1 MVRLKLILAYSGTHF
16 HGWQIQE
23 YKTLN
28 RPRTVQECVEDAAA
42 HILGHP
48 VRVQGAGRTDS
59 GVHAQGQVAH
69 LDIPD
74 EKSDL
79 DWQTALNANLPHD
92 VAVLDAECVS
102 PDFHARFQV
111 REKLYVYSLWL
122 SRRYVLPQRRDFV
135 WPVGPVDIAAMDEA
149 ACLLTGTHDF
159 AGFRNQGTET
169 GTTVRTVLE
178 ISHTDPG
185 DTLEM
190 VWSFRAEGFLKQMV
204 RNLMGCLVAVG
215 KGKLEPNDVIAIFE
229 SKDRT
234 TAPATAPAKGLT
246 LQSVQY

>member
-1 MVRLKLILAYSGTHF
+1 MKLTLAYAGAHF

-28 RPRTVQECVEDAAA
+28 RPRTVQGCVEDAAA
-42 HILGHP
+42 RILGCP
-48 VRVQGAGRTDS
+48 VRVQGAGRTDA

-74 EKSDL
+74 EKSRL
-79 DWQTALNANLPHD
+79 DWRAALNANLPPD
-92 VAVLDAECVS
+92 VAVLDAQCVS
-102 PDFHARFQV
+102 PDFHARFHA

-135 WPVGPVDIAAMDEA
+135 WPVGPVDVAAMDEA
-149 ACLLTGTHDF
+149 ASVLTGTHDF

-178 ISHTDPG
+178 ISRTGPG
-185 DTLEM
+185 ETLEM
-190 VWSFRAEGFLKQMV
+190 VWRFRADGFLKQMA
-204 RNLMGCLVAVG
+204 RNIMGCLVAVG
-215 KGKLEPNDVIAIFE
+215 KGKLRPDDVAAILE

-246 LQSVQY
+246 LMSVRY